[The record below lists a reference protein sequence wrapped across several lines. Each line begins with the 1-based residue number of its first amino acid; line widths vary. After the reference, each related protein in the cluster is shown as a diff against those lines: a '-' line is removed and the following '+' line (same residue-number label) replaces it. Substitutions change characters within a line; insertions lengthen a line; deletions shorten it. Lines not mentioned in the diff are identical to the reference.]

1 MRIASIRPSTVDGIK
16 QLAKKIKREQNVSHT
31 AALDLASRQAGYEN
45 FVHARHQ
52 LSVPR
57 VFPVYMTV
65 HWVAPRGERTPGAP
79 WAGREMLRVD
89 LSRPLPEVIAKHR
102 VSEARG
108 LEPFR
113 MEYADHLEHLTNVSG
128 QDGAHRRLLAA
139 ARSLRF
145 MEVTGLQ
152 PVTIQA
158 MREQANALRELPGRD
173 HTSAWFDPATN
184 AVLLLDE
191 PYRASVVRQAQERAG
206 WAATNGNRLLAPEW
220 EGIYYPGE
228 CVPHLVSKDAALVER
243 VAAALSTLPP
253 QIVPEPWPFPA
264 GRNGEDFVS
273 PQREADGKPRKPR
286 PGPSYRDYMGATP
299 YGGGAGIPSSWR
311 PKQAMAV
318 ELHHRLGVLM
328 QGLSEIGFSH
338 RVDLKLTR
346 VRANLEDWMGHEHGG
361 PATDGVY
368 YGGPHR
374 PLLSTPEERLKALA
388 EARAIV
394 ERGYNECK
402 PRRELIAVLDEAAA
416 DVGRRA
422 PA

>member
-16 QLAKKIKREQNVSHT
+16 QLAKKIKREQSVSHT

-65 HWVAPRGERTPGAP
+65 HWVAPRGELTPGAP

-102 VSEARG
+102 VSAARG

-128 QDGAHRRLLAA
+128 QDGAYKRLLAA

-145 MEVTGLQ
+145 MEATGLQ
-152 PVTIQA
+152 PVTTQA

-191 PYRASVVRQAQERAG
+191 PYRASIVRQAQERAG

-253 QIVPEPWPFPA
+253 QVVPEPWPFPT
-264 GRNGEDFVS
+264 GRNG
-273 PQREADGKPRKPR
+273 
-286 PGPSYRDYMGATP
+286 P